1 MNVIG
6 ETIGELCKIIFPI
19 PEEYYLDN
27 SDSSISV
34 CTLSSINLLK
44 NFANFEVLNYISIAG
59 RLLSEN
65 KGIDSIIEHVYKNQK
80 IKTLIV
86 CGKEVSGH
94 KAGHSLFELHK
105 NGIDENKRIINS
117 TSPDPYLSVSKSTI
131 QYFQNNVNLVNLINE
146 TNYELILNKINFFN
160 TRFSAFPD

>member
-1 MNVIG
+1 VNAIG
-6 ETIGELCKIIFPI
+6 EAIGELCRIILPI
-19 PEEYYLDN
+19 SEECHFSN
-27 SDSSISV
+27 PDSSIAI

-44 NFANFEVLNYISIAG
+44 NFANSEILNHISIAG

-65 KGIDSIIEHVYKNQK
+65 NGIDSIIEHVNKNQK
-80 IKTLIV
+80 IKTIIV

-105 NGIDENKRIINS
+105 NGVDENKRIIHS
-117 TSPDPYLSVSKSTI
+117 TSPDPYLTVSKSKI

-146 TNYELILNKINFFN
+146 TNYETILNKIQIF
-160 TRFSAFPD
+160 